1 MNDAVD
7 HLQLRLT
14 ISNIGAATYDL
25 TKYLAQQGKPFSDSQ
40 YTIKNGKLFTKKLKY
55 MKIPP
60 EYRIVS
66 FDIISLFANAPLD
79 DLDETIEIISKRI
92 YDNEEIN
99 TDILNKEMRKLLHRC
114 TKNAHFTLNNKIYIQ
129 LDGAAMVPPGPVSTN
144 IFMVELQRSI
154 IPLLYD
160 DISLWERYQD
170 DTICFINRIWDF
182 EQLHKNI
189 KFTIEIETENK
200 ISFLDVL
207 LIRNNS
213 LITTKVNS

>member
-99 TDILNKEMRKLLHRC
+99 TDILNKEMRKYC
-114 TKNAHFTLNNKIYIQ
+114 I
-129 LDGAAMVPPGPVSTN
+129 AALKMHTSPLTIKYTFNLMVQQWYPQAQFQQT
-144 IFMVELQRSI
+144 
-154 IPLLYD
+154 
-160 DISLWERYQD
+160 SLW
-170 DTICFINRIWDF
+170 
-182 EQLHKNI
+182 
-189 KFTIEIETENK
+189 
-200 ISFLDVL
+200 
-207 LIRNNS
+207 
-213 LITTKVNS
+213 